1 MHGGTRAYRS
11 STDDDALGRDAKL
24 ADEVVVGRILI
35 VIGVLLGRLAL
46 ARAVSLIIECE
57 NTESC
62 AVQIFMPVAT
72 VSQVF
77 SIAVADQQ
85 RVSRRWI
92 WQIHRRN
99 LIAIGAGEL

>member
-1 MHGGTRAYRS
+1 MHRRTSAHRS
-11 STDDDALGRDAKL
+11 STDYDALGRDVKL

-62 AVQIFMPVAT
+62 AAQVFMPVPT

-77 SIAVADQQ
+77 SVAVADQQ

-92 WQIHRRN
+92 RQIHRRN
-99 LIAIGAGEL
+99 F